1 MRLPKNSNW
10 TRAAAA
16 SLGLW
21 LLAGCNVGPKY
32 QPPTAPSLTAYTP
45 QPQPAET
52 ASSAGLAGVA
62 QHFDSLGI
70 DSRAVV
76 DAVSL
81 A

>member
-1 MRLPKNSNW
+1 MGLPNISNW
-10 TRAAAA
+10 TQAAIA
-16 SLGLW
+16 SLGLA

-45 QPQPAET
+45 QPQPAAT
-52 ASSAGLAGVA
+52 ASSAGPAGVA
-62 QHFDSLGI
+62 QHFDSSASI
-70 DSRAVV
+70 PATMV